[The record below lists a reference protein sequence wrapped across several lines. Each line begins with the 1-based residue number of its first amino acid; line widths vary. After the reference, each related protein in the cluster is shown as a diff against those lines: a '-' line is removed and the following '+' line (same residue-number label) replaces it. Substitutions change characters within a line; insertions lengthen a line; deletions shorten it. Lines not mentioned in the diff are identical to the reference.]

1 MILHCITSS
10 ILKYQTSSPWL
21 NDFYSTRSFIDN
33 KVIQAKG
40 FLVSTLESLVFE
52 SEQYHPVAQ
61 THLHM
66 GLKCKIQI
74 ITSVRPQT
82 NVPFSAIQLASM
94 GIYQAVSFHQLLC
107 TRAGEKG
114 QGIRKP
120 AGSLRIPGMN
130 ISVQSVGG
138 AESETVESICL
149 NRCYQ
154 EEVQHESSNTL
165 IDIVILIAN

>member
-21 NDFYSTRSFIDN
+21 NDFYSTRSFID

-74 ITSVRPQT
+74 ITSVRPQS

-94 GIYQAVSFHQLLC
+94 GIYQAVSFRQLLC

-114 QGIRKP
+114 QGI
-120 AGSLRIPGMN
+120 
-130 ISVQSVGG
+130 
-138 AESETVESICL
+138 
-149 NRCYQ
+149 YQ
-154 EEVQHESSNTL
+154 EASR
-165 IDIVILIAN
+165 ILKNSWYEHFSAICWRC